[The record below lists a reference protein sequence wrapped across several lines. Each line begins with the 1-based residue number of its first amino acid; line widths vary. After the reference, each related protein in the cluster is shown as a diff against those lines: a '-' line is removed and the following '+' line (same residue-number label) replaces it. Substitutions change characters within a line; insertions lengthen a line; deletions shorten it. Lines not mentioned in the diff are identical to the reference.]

1 MIQRV
6 KSFFALQVHHLI
18 SYQKVY
24 ANLPSR
30 RQLTEIFLCSGTLA
44 TTTIVFKAGADSKN
58 LWGFLVIVLISGTL
72 RLKFFLC
79 LLVNYISSLGTFLLR
94 PLPIFSLRYIY
105 ILLGTLY
112 LSHLIISS
120 GTQL

>member
-44 TTTIVFKAGADSKN
+44 
-58 LWGFLVIVLISGTL
+58 
-72 RLKFFLC
+72 
-79 LLVNYISSLGTFLLR
+79 NYDYCF
-94 PLPIFSLRYIY
+94 
-105 ILLGTLY
+105 
-112 LSHLIISS
+112 
-120 GTQL
+120 

>member
-58 LWGFLVIVLISGTL
+58 LGLFSNCLNFWYFETEVFFMFIGQLYFFSWNISA
-72 RLKFFLC
+72 
-79 LLVNYISSLGTFLLR
+79 
-94 PLPIFSLRYIY
+94 
-105 ILLGTLY
+105 
-112 LSHLIISS
+112 
-120 GTQL
+120 